1 MQTKK
6 GKCTPKQSSL
16 QPVRESLGGG
26 GGISTPYLSSLLL
39 FLLFLLLLLIV
50 TCSSHQVSPSVLN
63 IEQQSKEEVKVMA
76 RQKGGSSDHHTWK
89 CSQCGQSA
97 SQLNVETTHGT
108 HRAHEWLCQ
117 GRAMVPSLEGDDR
130 NNNTSTASTT
140 TGGDCYQ
147 GTYLGLPDHCLVCN
161 LPLPAWTSPKI
172 SQQHYN
178 SAHGIKLNS
187 SHTLF
192 NLRAKYQAHLL
203 PTIDMHA
210 SYGLFF
216 TRRALSPSLQEQLL
230 EDARQ
235 PYSSATQNSSTLIDK
250 YVECFG

>member
-1 MQTKK
+1 MQSNQPISQPGNHWR
-6 GKCTPKQSSL
+6 GKYPL
-16 QPVRESLGGG
+16 P
-26 GGISTPYLSSLLL
+26 LS
-39 FLLFLLLLLIV
+39 FLLLLLLLSLLPVV
-50 TCSSHQVSPSVLN
+50 TSPIYQVSPSVLN
-63 IEQQSKEEVKVMA
+63 IEQRSKEDVKVMA
-76 RQKGGSSDHHTWK
+76 LQTGGSSDHHPWK

-97 SQLNVETTHGT
+97 SQLSLETTHGT

-117 GRAMVPSLEGDDR
+117 GRAMLPSLEGGDK
-130 NNNTSTASTT
+130 NNTSSASITT
-140 TGGDCYQ
+140 DGGGGGHH

-161 LPLPAWTSPKI
+161 LPLPAWTAPKT

-187 SHTLF
+187 SNTLF

-216 TRRALSPSLQEQLL
+216 TRRALSPGLQQQLL

-235 PYSSATQNSSTLIDK
+235 PYSSATQNSSALTDK
-250 YVECFG
+250 YVESFG